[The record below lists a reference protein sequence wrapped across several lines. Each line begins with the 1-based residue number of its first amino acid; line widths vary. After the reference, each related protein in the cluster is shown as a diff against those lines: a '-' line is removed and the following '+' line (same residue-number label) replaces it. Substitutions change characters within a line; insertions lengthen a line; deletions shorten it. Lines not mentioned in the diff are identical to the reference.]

1 MNRLI
6 SFEGGDGSG
15 KTTQIGLLEGYLCAK
30 GLSCIKT
37 REPGATALGK
47 ILRQALLDAKDTT
60 VFSATELFLYL
71 ADRAQHVHEIIQPAL
86 GGGKIVL
93 CDRFSDSTLAYQ
105 GYGRG
110 FDISLLRSLNL
121 MASQGITPGLTFLLD
136 IPPALGLART
146 QERGRGGSDKADRF
160 EGEKLEFHE
169 KVRGGFLELARQEPD
184 RFVVLDATLPA
195 AELHRRIR
203 KVMDLELRGYD
214 AV

>member
-15 KTTQIGLLEGYLCAK
+15 KTTQIGLLEDYLCAK
-30 GLSCIKT
+30 GMNFIKT

-47 ILRQALLDAKDTT
+47 ILRQALLDVKDTT
-60 VFSATELFLYL
+60 VFSAAEVFLYL

-86 GGGKIVL
+86 AGGKVVL

-110 FDISLLRSLNL
+110 FDLTLLRSLNL
-121 MASQGITPGLTFLLD
+121 MASQGITPYLTFLLD

-146 QERGRGGSDKADRF
+146 QERNTSGAGKIDRF
-160 EGEKLEFHE
+160 EREKVEFHE
-169 KVRGGFLELARQEPD
+169 KVRSGFLELARQEPD
-184 RFVVLDATLPA
+184 RFVVLDATLPV
-195 AELHRRIR
+195 AEIHQRIR
-203 KVMDLELRGYD
+203 KAVDLKL
-214 AV
+214 

>member
-1 MNRLI
+1 
-6 SFEGGDGSG
+6 
-15 KTTQIGLLEGYLCAK
+15 
-30 GLSCIKT
+30 LSCIKT

-47 ILRQALLDAKDTT
+47 ILRRALLDAKDTT

-71 ADRAQHVHEIIQPAL
+71 ADRSQHVHEIIQPAL
-86 GGGKIVL
+86 AAGKVVL

-110 FDISLLRSLNL
+110 FDLSMLRSLNL
-121 MASQGITPGLTFLLD
+121 MASQGITPGLTLLLD

-146 QERGRGGSDKADRF
+146 QERTGPEKADRF

-169 KVRGGFLELARQEPD
+169 KVRSGFLELARQEPD

-195 AELHRRIR
+195 AAIHRRIR
-203 KVMDLELRGYD
+203 EAVDLKLRGYD

>member
-15 KTTQIGLLEGYLCAK
+15 KTTQIGLLGDYLCAK
-30 GLSCIKT
+30 GMNCIRT

-47 ILRQALLDAKDTT
+47 ILRQALLEVKGTT

-86 GGGKIVL
+86 TAGKVVL
-93 CDRFSDSTLAYQ
+93 SDRFSDSTLAYQ

-110 FDISLLRSLNL
+110 FDLSFLRSLNL
-121 MASQGITPGLTFLLD
+121 IASQGITPYLTFLLD

-146 QERGRGGSDKADRF
+146 HERNTSGAGKTDRF
-160 EGEKLEFHE
+160 EGEKVEFHE
-169 KVRGGFLELARQEPD
+169 KVRSGFLELARQEPD
-184 RFVVLDATLPA
+184 RFVLLDATLPVT
-195 AELHRRIR
+195 EIHQRIR
-203 KVMDLELRGYD
+203 KIADLKL
-214 AV
+214 

>member
-15 KTTQIGLLEGYLCAK
+15 KTTQIGLLENYLCAK
-30 GLSCIKT
+30 GMGCVKT

-47 ILRQALLDAKDTT
+47 ILRQALLDAKNAS

-86 GGGKIVL
+86 AAGKVVL

-110 FDISLLRSLNL
+110 FDLTLLRSLNL
-121 MASQGITPGLTFLLD
+121 MASQGITPCLTFLLD

-146 QERGRGGSDKADRF
+146 QERNTSSAGKTDRF
-160 EGEKLEFHE
+160 EGEKVEFHE
-169 KVRGGFLELARQEPD
+169 KIRSGFLELARQEPA

-195 AELHRRIR
+195 GEIHERIR
-203 KVMDLELRGYD
+203 KAVDLKL
-214 AV
+214 